1 MKSELL
7 LTCAMTAFAVT
18 GIQAAPTTAV
28 LGGGVCINEI
38 LPDPVGFLHT
48 HDTDGNG
55 IVVEEE
61 EFVELY
67 NSSASA
73 VDISG
78 WQLWHRTMGLW
89 FTFPGA
95 VNSGT
100 TMLPAGAVAVVV
112 TEIDTANGGTAPAVD
127 PAGSLVFDANRGSV
141 VLANSGD
148 AIILLNRSVNPF
160 EYIHTVYNGYTTAGP
175 TYPLGQANEF
185 PVFPTASSVRVGSVT
200 NFGTDVDGRSMARV
214 PDGDDAIDND
224 LTDNTAFGL
233 TATPGKLNT
242 TSLPVELDVFAV
254 E

>member
-1 MKSELL
+1 MKRELL
-7 LTCAMTAFAVT
+7 LATAMTAFAVA
-18 GIQAAPTTAV
+18 GIQAANTTAV

-38 LPDPVGFLHT
+38 LPDPAGFLYT

-55 IVVEEE
+55 TAVEEE
-61 EFVELY
+61 EFIELY
-67 NSSASA
+67 NTSASA

-78 WQLWHRTMGLW
+78 WQLWHNFFGLW

-95 VNSGT
+95 VDSGT

-112 TEIDTANGGTAPAVD
+112 TDIDTANGGAAPAVD
-127 PAGSLVFDANRGSV
+127 PPGSLVFDANHGAV
-141 VLANSGD
+141 VWANAGD
-148 AIILLNRSVNPF
+148 AVIILDHGPYPY
-160 EYIHTVYNGYTTAGP
+160 EYIHAVYNGRSTAAP
-175 TYPLGQANEF
+175 PSPLGLVNQY
-185 PVFPTASSVRVGSVT
+185 PGFPTSSSVRIGSVT
-200 NFGTDVDGRSMARV
+200 EFGTDVDGRSMARV